1 MRKPRQGRRHH
12 QAVPDDDDGGAIDA
26 FSIPQ
31 FCRRHNISESFF
43 HKLQRG
49 GLGPRTMRIGA
60 RTLISAEAATAWRRA
75 REAASTAAQGQ
86 RPGRRTCQA
95 AGTEPHR
102 RESDDPISA
111 RALGPSKEETD
122 ACSTA
127 RQPRREHHRRHAAR
141 CLTSTSCAADSIEG

>member
-12 QAVPDDDDGGAIDA
+12 RAVPDDDDGGAIDA

-75 REAASTAAQGQ
+75 REAAST
-86 RPGRRTCQA
+86 
-95 AGTEPHR
+95 EPHR

-111 RALGPSKEETD
+111 RAPGPSKEETD

-127 RQPRREHHRRHAAR
+127 RQPRREHRRHAAR
-141 CLTSTSCAADSIEG
+141 CLTSTSCAAYKCIEGKAAA